1 MDHIITVLIVEDDPL
16 ITRHY
21 RRILAKDRRIRC
33 VGSASNGYD
42 GVMSAALYH
51 PDVILMDIELEDK
64 NAGLRATGEILSHL
78 PDTKIII
85 LTVCENDETVFK
97 AFELG
102 ANNYLLKNMPAQ
114 TVIDAIVDAYS
125 GNSVLYSGIA
135 GKIKKEFR
143 RIRADE
149 EEIHQYLT
157 PIIEL
162 TPAELED
169 IRLMLKG
176 LTRNEICAKRHVEY
190 STLKSQIYSIMKK
203 FHTDN
208 MQNVLDIM
216 KRLNVPGMTGEPED
230 GKA

>member
-1 MDHIITVLIVEDDPL
+1 MDHAITVLIVEDDPL

-21 RRILAKDRRIRC
+21 GRILSKDKRLRC

-42 GVMSAALYH
+42 GVMSAALCK
-51 PDVILMDIELEDK
+51 PDVVLMDIELEDK

-78 PDTKIII
+78 PETKIVI

-102 ANNYLLKNMPAQ
+102 AVNYLLKNMPAQ
-114 TVIDAIVDAYS
+114 TVTDAIVDAYS
-125 GNSVLYSGIA
+125 GTSVLYSDIA

-143 RIRADE
+143 RIKTDE
-149 EEIHQYLT
+149 QEIHRYLS

-169 IRLMLKG
+169 IGLLLKG

-208 MQNVLDIM
+208 MQTVLEVM
-216 KRLNVPGMTGEPED
+216 KRLNIPQSEAD
-230 GKA
+230 RKNGKA